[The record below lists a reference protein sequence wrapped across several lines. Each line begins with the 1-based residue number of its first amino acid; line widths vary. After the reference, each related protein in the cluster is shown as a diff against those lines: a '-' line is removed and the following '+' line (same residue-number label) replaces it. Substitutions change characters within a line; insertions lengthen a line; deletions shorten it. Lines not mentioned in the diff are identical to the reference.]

1 MKRVGQALLS
11 PWLLYPLGAVL
22 LSLLIWFAFP
32 FIAFGGFEPFDSIWV
47 RIGLIVFFV
56 LLFGLLLFLH
66 WRRGRKADKDLV
78 AGITAEAPDPT
89 GEAISAERQRTEA
102 KLKEALADLRQTL
115 GKGGQA
121 LYQLPWYA
129 IIGPP
134 GAGKTTALL
143 NSGLRFPLAERHGA
157 QALKGVGGT
166 RDCDWWFTEKAV
178 ILDTAGRWTTQDS
191 DAKVDQAAWGNFLGM
206 LKRTRE
212 RQPLNGI
219 LVVFGVAG
227 SPGDLLNL
235 APDQR
240 AAAARAV
247 RTRLLELQAAFGL
260 TLPVYVVLTKLDMIA
275 GFVEF
280 FDDLDRE
287 GREQVLGLSLPL
299 GTGNKDD
306 LPQFRF
312 SALFDRLIE
321 RQRSRLLDRLQS
333 ERDLGRRT
341 LIYGFPSQ
349 FASLGRV
356 IDDLLAET
364 FNDSR
369 FASRLSLRGVY
380 FTSAT
385 QQGSPIDRLME
396 AISGKFGIQR
406 QQLPAQ
412 VGQGRGFFLR
422 RLFDDVVFNE
432 AGLVGTNPKVERRR
446 ALIRYAAFAAT
457 GLFFLTA
464 ASLWTWSYFDNRAL
478 ITKVEDEVRRL
489 EPQIVAAEGQ
499 RAAMRAP
506 KDFDPRKH
514 LQLLNELRALPTG
527 YEAQQTRKVEAVG
540 FGLGQTDRLAVQT
553 TELYKRGLRSLLLP
567 QLLMH
572 AQVKMADILTKP
584 RPPAAEEGAVNEYLF
599 DALKTYLLMGS
610 ETSRFGRSYKA
621 FVADWYKNDFADT
634 PGYTAGEAAALA
646 THVAALVEDPT
657 WDPIGLDEAL
667 IARVRQ
673 RIAAL
678 TVASRALRRLET
690 DETLRN
696 RQVWRIIDN
705 VGAQRSVAEEVL
717 VRRSGQPF
725 SSDAIPYL
733 YTRRGYY
740 EFFIN
745 LVGPAA
751 ASANTD
757 AWVLRQSTLT
767 GAPAV
772 NQVVNQ
778 TVKDYM
784 ERYIN
789 YYRAVIDD
797 VRVVRL
803 NDLEQGADVLNKLS
817 SADSPLRNLYEAV
830 ARETR
835 LSQTQKVDPAI
846 LALRGNILQR
856 LLRGIQDTADW
867 ILQSQRILG
876 DGSLPG
882 QSVDR
887 EFEALHR
894 FTGAEGAPSSP
905 LSAFLD
911 NFRLLANKMSDAR
924 QPGNPGGSAAVSQLA
939 RQIADRSG
947 QFPRPVPEIARTIAS
962 DAGNLGTKATR
973 EQMAAEWDSQ
983 IFAFC
988 QRNIINAYPINLGAA
1003 AARDASSDDFT
1014 ARFAKGGR
1022 IDKFA
1027 QQYLQVYLD
1036 TGANPWRWKPEA
1048 QSLAFNQQVPVVLQA
1063 AAEIQESFFGPGG
1076 AALGVVF
1083 TMRAL
1088 EGQTKGAKLEIAGD
1102 VMPLDPGDAVKNVT
1116 WPTGAG
1122 RGARVSGDFSEQ
1134 TFDGLWAFM
1143 RMMIASSPSG
1153 NGPEWRLKL
1162 ANGVTL
1168 RLEFQKAKNPLTV
1181 RPLLGQRKFQC
1192 VPFLQQ

>member
-11 PWLLYPLGAVL
+11 PWFLYPLGAVL

-56 LLFGLLLFLH
+56 LLFGLLLFFH
-66 WRRGRKADKDLV
+66 WRKGRKADKDIV
-78 AGITAEAPDPT
+78 AGIAVATVDPT
-89 GEAISAERQRTEA
+89 GEAISSERQQVDE
-102 KLKEALADLRQTL
+102 KLRAALTDLKQTL
-115 GKGGQA
+115 GKGGQT

-134 GAGKTTALL
+134 GAGKTTALF

-157 QALKGVGGT
+157 DPLKGVGGT
-166 RDCDWWFTEKAV
+166 RNCDWWFTEKAV

-191 DAKVDQAAWGNFLGM
+191 DAKVDQAAWTNFLGM

-219 LVVFGVAG
+219 FVVFGV
-227 SPGDLLNL
+227 PDLLGKSREDRI
-235 APDQR
+235 AD
-240 AAAARAV
+240 ARAV

-260 TLPVYVVLTKLDMIA
+260 TLPIYVVLTKLDMIA

-287 GREQVLGLSLPL
+287 GREQVLGLTFPL

-306 LPQFRF
+306 LPQMRF
-312 SALFDRLIE
+312 SGLFDRLIE
-321 RQRSRLLDRLQS
+321 RQRSRLLDRLQG

-349 FASLGRV
+349 FASMGRV
-356 IDDLLAET
+356 IDELLAET

-385 QQGSPIDRLME
+385 QQGSPIDRLMD
-396 AISGKFGIQR
+396 AISGKSGIQR
-406 QQLPAQ
+406 QQLPPQ

-464 ASLWTWSYFDNRAL
+464 VGLWTWSYFDNRAL
-478 ITKVEDEVRRL
+478 ITKVEDELRRL
-489 EPQIVAAEGQ
+489 EPQIAAAENQ
-499 RAAMRAP
+499 RAAMRDA

-527 YEAQQTRKVEAVG
+527 YEAQQGGKREAAG
-540 FGLGQTDRLAVQT
+540 FGLGQSDRLALQT

-567 QLLMH
+567 HILVH
-572 AQVKMADILTKP
+572 AQSRMAEVLNKP
-584 RPPAAEEGAVNEYLF
+584 RPAPADEGAVNEYLF
-599 DALKTYLLMGS
+599 DALKAYLLLGS
-610 ETSRFGRSYKA
+610 ENGRFGRSYKT
-621 FVADWYKNDFADT
+621 FVAEWYKTDLANT
-634 PGYTAGEAAALA
+634 PTYTAGEAAALS
-646 THVAALVEDPT
+646 THIAALVEDPT
-657 WDPIGLDEAL
+657 WDQINLDEAL
-667 IARVRQ
+667 IGRVRQ
-673 RIAAL
+673 RIATL
-678 TVASRALRRLET
+678 TVSSRALRRLET

-705 VGAQRSVAEEVL
+705 VGAQRSVADEVL
-717 VRRSGQPF
+717 IRRSGQPL
-725 SSDAIPYL
+725 SADAIPYL

-740 EFFIN
+740 EFFVN

-789 YYRAVIDD
+789 YYKAVIED
-797 VRVVRL
+797 VRVIRL

-817 SADSPLRNLYEAV
+817 SADSPMRNLYEAV

-867 ILQSQRILG
+867 ILQGQRILG

-894 FTGAEGAPSSP
+894 FVGPEGAPTST

-911 NFRLLANKMSDAR
+911 SFRTLANKMSDAR

-939 RQIADRSG
+939 RQIADRAG

-983 IFAFC
+983 VFGFC
-988 QRNIINAYPINLGAA
+988 QRSIISKFPINLGAA
-1003 AARDASSDDFT
+1003 ASSDASSDDFT
-1014 ARFAKGGR
+1014 AMFAKGAR
-1022 IDKFA
+1022 IDKFV

-1036 TGANPWRWKPEA
+1036 TGSNPWRWKPEA
-1048 QSLAFNQQVPVVLQA
+1048 QSLAFNGRVPEVLQA

-1076 AALGVVF
+1076 GALRVDFSLRVTGGN
-1083 TMRAL
+1083 A
-1088 EGQTKGAKLEIAGD
+1088 KGSKLQIAGD
-1102 VMPLDPGDAVKNVT
+1102 VMTLDQPDATKSYG
-1116 WPTGAG
+1116 WPVGAG
-1122 RGARVSGDFSEQ
+1122 RGAGVSSDFNEQ

-1143 RMMIASSPSG
+1143 RMMMASSPQG
-1153 NGPEWRLKL
+1153 NGPDWRLRL
-1162 ANGVTL
+1162 SNGVTL
-1168 RLEFQKAKNPLTV
+1168 DLGFQKAKNPMTV
-1181 RPLLGQRKFQC
+1181 RTLLNQRKFQC
-1192 VPFLQQ
+1192 VNFLQQ